1 MSSTPPTLND
11 IYDGNAPNPVG
22 HSQKRPVRL
31 PAWVLMMICSI
42 VVLAASSRGG
52 SKTGAEKWVIALGS
66 LSLILSL
73 FAIVAYLIPN
83 LRISFMGELAEAA
96 LSLFLLVCWI
106 AGLPIIMAPTRF
118 LAVAPSNNGLNYVLN
133 ANLYFFSWAA
143 FLCIVFISFSLVVE
157 TISGA
162 QEAVSSMTPKLLKW
176 YMLVITSLVV
186 MASAAQFQQSQ
197 NCTNVQSITCSS
209 NKFAISL
216 GVIGFVAASLV
227 VAVMSCVGTLSIYI
241 ETGVALFLF
250 IMYTAGVGVITFD
263 YGSGVTIGNLY
274 FSTWAGFIITIFLL
288 VECYQGV
295 TEAQTIHGNGTE
307 NGAKHSTNGGD
318 IAVESIEEEDDY
330 I

>member
-1 MSSTPPTLND
+1 
-11 IYDGNAPNPVG
+11 
-22 HSQKRPVRL
+22 
-31 PAWVLMMICSI
+31 
-42 VVLAASSRGG
+42 
-52 SKTGAEKWVIALGS
+52 
-66 LSLILSL
+66 
-73 FAIVAYLIPN
+73 
-83 LRISFMGELAEAA
+83 MGELAEAA

-162 QEAVSSMTPKLLKW
+162 QEAVSSVTPKLLKW

-227 VAVMSCVGTLSIYI
+227 VAVMSYVGTLSIYI